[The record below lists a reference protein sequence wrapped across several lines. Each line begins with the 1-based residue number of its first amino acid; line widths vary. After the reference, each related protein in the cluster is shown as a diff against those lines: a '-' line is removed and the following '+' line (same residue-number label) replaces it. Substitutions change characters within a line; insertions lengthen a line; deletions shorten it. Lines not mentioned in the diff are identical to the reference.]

1 MEMTKSEMSRA
12 LKQKTHRPRGHKTQ
26 KATAMTKSETS
37 GALRHQ
43 WYSSDLDICGEDVVL
58 VEAICTHIGSDVL
71 LQSGLDQLHHH
82 HLVQHA
88 ECQRLPAL
96 LYTGSTRLKNAP
108 TP

>member
-1 MEMTKSEMSRA
+1 
-12 LKQKTHRPRGHKTQ
+12 
-26 KATAMTKSETS
+26 MTKSETS
-37 GALRHQ
+37 RALRQQ

-58 VEAICTHIGSDVL
+58 VEAICTHVGGDVL
-71 LQSGLDQLHHH
+71 LQSGFDQLHHH

-96 LYTGSTRLKNAP
+96 LYIGSTRLKNAP